1 MTLAGFAEGLALAA
15 FGAVVI
21 AALIVFAA
29 RW

>member
-1 MTLAGFAEGLALAA
+1 MTLAGLVEGLAIAA

-21 AALIVFAA
+21 VALIVFAA